1 MSLQVNML
9 RSLVFAGAVT
19 IRGAKL
25 QCLIRFRDTKLLH
38 ESSDAA
44 VRHEARVN
52 WIAYEASVLSAEGA
66 RVVIAARSTEPAP
79 CSHAM
84 VARSARDGKWVY
96 SPDAALRKIS
106 ASLTLDAADL
116 GSSIK
121 TVVAAARK
129 PVVPETHG
137 GALAR
142 LEAARDTLATF
153 CPPPIAL
160 EVSIVPL
167 REIHASMVDHVT
179 HSSLTGLTGLTV
191 LFGTSSGPSS
201 GPCTSDPSCPSDP
214 SGSSGPLGPSA
225 PTAPASAAPATV
237 STALI
242 PDMEALLVPIAAIK
256 IASAMNR
263 DGTCGLARFYADAAC
278 ILHAAGLSDQIS
290 SVLNRIGP
298 NEFDA
303 YATSLA
309 RAREK

>member
-179 HSSLTGLTGLTV
+179 HSSLTGLTV
-191 LFGTSSGPSS
+191 LFGSSSGPSS
-201 GPCTSDPSCPSDP
+201 GPCTSGPSCPSGP

-225 PTAPASAAPATV
+225 PTAPVTV
-237 STALI
+237 NTALI
-242 PDMEALLVPIAAIK
+242 PDMEALLVPIAAMK

>member
-167 REIHASMVDHVT
+167 REIHASMVDHAT
-179 HSSLTGLTGLTV
+179 HSSLTGLTV
-191 LFGTSSGPSS
+191 LFGTSSCPSGPS
-201 GPCTSDPSCPSDP
+201 GP
-214 SGSSGPLGPSA
+214 SGSSCPAGPSGQSA
-225 PTAPASAAPATV
+225 PTAPSAP
-237 STALI
+237 STAPI
-242 PDMEALLVPIAAIK
+242 PDMEALLVPIAAMK

-290 SVLNRIGP
+290 GVLNRIGP
-298 NEFDA
+298 SEFDA

>member
-96 SPDAALRKIS
+96 SPDAVLRKIS

-153 CPPPIAL
+153 CPPPVAL

-167 REIHASMVDHVT
+167 REIHASMVDHAT
-179 HSSLTGLTGLTV
+179 HSSLTGITV
-191 LFGTSSGPSS
+191 LFGTSSGPSCTS
-201 GPCTSDPSCPSDP
+201 GPS
-214 SGSSGPLGPSA
+214 GPSA
-225 PTAPASAAPATV
+225 PTPSAP
-237 STALI
+237 STAPI
-242 PDMEALLVPIAAIK
+242 PDMEALLVPIAAMK

-290 SVLNRIGP
+290 GVLNRIGP
-298 NEFDA
+298 SEFDA

>member
-179 HSSLTGLTGLTV
+179 HSSLTGLTV
-191 LFGTSSGPSS
+191 LFGSSSGPSS
-201 GPCTSDPSCPSDP
+201 GPCTSGPSCPSGP

-225 PTAPASAAPATV
+225 PTAPVTV
-237 STALI
+237 NTALI
-242 PDMEALLVPIAAIK
+242 PDMEALLVPIAAMK

-290 SVLNRIGP
+290 GVLNRIGP

>member
-9 RSLVFAGAVT
+9 RALVFAGAVS

-25 QCLIRFRDTKLLH
+25 QCLIRFRDTKLMH
-38 ESSDAA
+38 ESSDAD

-52 WIAYEASVLSAEGA
+52 WIAYEASVLAAEGA

-96 SPDAALRKIS
+96 TPDAALRKIS

-121 TVVAAARK
+121 TVVAATRK

-167 REIHASMVDHVT
+167 REIYASMVDQAT
-179 HSSLTGLTGLTV
+179 HSSLSV
-191 LFGTSSGPSS
+191 LFGP
-201 GPCTSDPSCPSDP
+201 
-214 SGSSGPLGPSA
+214 A
-225 PTAPASAAPATV
+225 TATAQATATALSAAPSA
-237 STALI
+237 I
-242 PDMEALLVPIAAIK
+242 PDTDALLVPIAAMK
-256 IASAMNR
+256 VASAMNR

-290 SVLNRIGP
+290 VVLNRIGP
-298 NEFDA
+298 SEFDA

-309 RAREK
+309 RAAKEPT